1 MGEFVELP
9 RDLGE
14 FRMVARE
21 WLARQTFPVIPNEPD
36 ARLDALRAWQ
46 RYLASHGWLGL
57 GWPVECGGRGLT
69 LVHQAV
75 FAQELTRAGGP
86 PPMINAVDVVGSTIV
101 EFGNDEQKRSLLPNM
116 LSADEVWCQGFS
128 EPNSGSD
135 LASLKTF
142 ALRVEGGYIVN
153 GQKIWST
160 RAPVATWIAL
170 LARTDKDAPP
180 HKAISYLVARVDT
193 PGITV
198 RGIQQLN
205 GEAEFAE
212 VAFEDVFIPDSGLL
226 GELNKGWG
234 YAMHTLSF
242 ERGCYMLR
250 RTTDLAMDFQQA
262 VSELEAS
269 GAAIPG
275 WMLHRIGEL
284 DADLY
289 AFEAQSR
296 PVAARLMQKSA
307 EPDVTDSLD
316 KMLLATF
323 EQKLSRWNRELL
335 GSYANISSHRPL
347 GLDGDRIVQRY
358 YWSRAATIYGGTAQI
373 QRNIVAERI
382 LGLPREG
389 KPS

>member
-9 RDLGE
+9 SDLGE
-14 FRMVARE
+14 FRVVARE
-21 WLARQTFPVIPNEPD
+21 WLARQTFPSIPNEPD

-101 EFGNDEQKRSLLPNM
+101 EFGNDEQKRTLLPKM
-116 LSADEVWCQGFS
+116 LSAEEVWCQGFS

-142 ALRVEGGYIVN
+142 ARRVDGGFIVN

-198 RGIQQLN
+198 RGIEQLN

-262 VSELEAS
+262 VGELEAS
-269 GAAIPG
+269 DAPMPDWIV
-275 WMLHRIGEL
+275 HRIGEL

-296 PVAARLMQKSA
+296 PVAARLMEKTA

-335 GSYANISSHRPL
+335 GSYGSIASRSPL
-347 GLDGDRIVQRY
+347 GLDADRIVQRY

-389 KPS
+389 KIA

>member
-9 RDLGE
+9 ENLGA
-14 FRMVARE
+14 FRLVARE
-21 WLARQTFPVIPNEPD
+21 WLARQQFPAIPNEPEE
-36 ARLDALRAWQ
+36 RLNALRAWQ
-46 RYLASHGWLGL
+46 RYLAENGWLGL

-101 EFGNDEQKRSLLPNM
+101 EFGDDEQKRRLLPKM
-116 LSADEVWCQGFS
+116 LSAEEVWCQGFS

-135 LASLKTF
+135 LASLGTT
-142 ALRVEGGYIVN
+142 ATRVDGGFIVN

-160 RAPVATWIAL
+160 RAPVATWIAI
-170 LARTDKDAPP
+170 LARTDKDAPA
-180 HKAISYLVARVDT
+180 HKGISYLVARIDT

-198 RGIQQLN
+198 RGIKQLN

-226 GELNKGWG
+226 GELNKGWV

-262 VSELEAS
+262 VDELRTA
-269 GAAIPG
+269 GHPIND

-296 PVAARLMQKSA
+296 PVAARLMRKSA

-316 KMLLATF
+316 KMALAAF

-335 GSYANISSHRPL
+335 GGYGSIASRSPL
-347 GLDGDRIVQRY
+347 GLDADRIVQRY

-373 QRNIVAERI
+373 QRNIVSERI

-389 KPS
+389 KPA

>member
-1 MGEFVELP
+1 MSDFIDLP
-9 RDLGE
+9 EDLAG
-14 FRMVARE
+14 FRRFARA
-21 WLARQTFPVIPNEPD
+21 WLSEQSFPEIPNDPD
-36 ARLDALRAWQ
+36 DRLQALRDWQ
-46 RYLASHGWLGL
+46 GYLASKGWLGL

-69 LVHQAV
+69 LVHQAI

-101 EFGNDEQKRSLLPNM
+101 EFGNDEQKRSLLPKM
-116 LSADEVWCQGFS
+116 LRAEEVWCQGFS

-135 LASLKTF
+135 LASLATF
-142 ALRVEGGYIVN
+142 ARRVDGGFIVN

-160 RAPVATWIAL
+160 RATVATWIAL
-170 LARTDKDAPP
+170 LVRTDKDAPA
-180 HKAISYLVARVDT
+180 HKGISYLVVRVDT

-198 RGIQQLN
+198 RGIEQLN

-212 VAFEDVFIPDSGLL
+212 VALEDVFVPDSGLL
-226 GELNKGWG
+226 GELNAGWG

-250 RTTDLAMDFQQA
+250 RTTDLAMDFQA
-262 VSELEAS
+262 IVGELR
-269 GAAIPG
+269 AAGTPVDD
-275 WMLHRIGEL
+275 WTARRLGEL

-296 PVAARLMQKSA
+296 PIAERLMTRSD

-316 KMLLATF
+316 KMVLGAF
-323 EQKLSRWNRELL
+323 EQKLSRWGRELL
-335 GSYANISSHRPL
+335 GPYASISSRRPA
-347 GLDGDRIVQRY
+347 GLDADRMVQRY

-389 KPS
+389 KSS

>member
-1 MGEFVELP
+1 MSELIELP
-9 RDLGE
+9 EDLGE
-14 FRMVARE
+14 FRRVARA
-21 WLARQTFPVIPNEPD
+21 WLAEQKFPVIPNDPD
-36 ARLDALRAWQ
+36 ERLQALRDWQ
-46 RYLASHGWLGL
+46 RYLASKGWLGL

-101 EFGNDEQKRSLLPNM
+101 EFGDDEQKRRLLPKM
-116 LSADEVWCQGFS
+116 LTAEEVWCQGFS

-135 LASLKTF
+135 LASLTTT
-142 ALRVEGGYIVN
+142 AERVEGGFIVN

-160 RAPVATWIAL
+160 RATVATWIAL
-170 LARTDKDAPP
+170 LVRTDRSAPA
-180 HKAISYLVARVDT
+180 HKGISYLVLKLDT

-198 RGIQQLN
+198 RGIEQLN

-212 VAFEDVFIPDSGLL
+212 VAFENVFVPEDGLL
-226 GELNKGWG
+226 GSLNEGWA

-250 RTTDLAMDFQQA
+250 RTTDLAMDFQM
-262 VSELEAS
+262 VVDELRAG
-269 GAAIPG
+269 GAPVEDWVAR
-275 WMLHRIGEL
+275 RIGEL

-296 PVAARLMQKSA
+296 PIAARLMARSD

-316 KMLLATF
+316 KMVLAAF
-323 EQKLSRWNRELL
+323 EQKLSRWSRELL
-335 GSYANISSHRPL
+335 GGYANISSRHPG
-347 GLDGDRIVQRY
+347 GLDADRIVQRY
-358 YWSRAATIYGGTAQI
+358 YWSRAASIYGGTAQI

-389 KPS
+389 KLQ

>member
-1 MGEFVELP
+1 
-9 RDLGE
+9 
-14 FRMVARE
+14 
-21 WLARQTFPVIPNEPD
+21 
-36 ARLDALRAWQ
+36 
-46 RYLASHGWLGL
+46 
-57 GWPVECGGRGLT
+57 
-69 LVHQAV
+69 
-75 FAQELTRAGGP
+75 
-86 PPMINAVDVVGSTIV
+86 
-101 EFGNDEQKRSLLPNM
+101 M
-116 LSADEVWCQGFS
+116 LSAEEVWCQGFS

-135 LASLKTF
+135 LASLGTT
-142 ALRVEGGYIVN
+142 ATRVDGGFIVN

-160 RAPVATWIAL
+160 RAPVATWIAI
-170 LARTDKDAPP
+170 LARTDKDAPA
-180 HKAISYLVARVDT
+180 HKGISYLVARIDT

-198 RGIQQLN
+198 RGIKQLN

-226 GELNKGWG
+226 GELNKGWV

-262 VSELEAS
+262 VDELRTA
-269 GAAIPG
+269 GHPIND

-296 PVAARLMQKSA
+296 PVAARLMRKSA

-316 KMLLATF
+316 KMALAAF

-335 GSYANISSHRPL
+335 GGYGSIASRSPL
-347 GLDGDRIVQRY
+347 GLDADRIVQRY

-373 QRNIVAERI
+373 QRNIVSERI

-389 KPS
+389 KPA

>member
-1 MGEFVELP
+1 MAAFVDLP
-9 RDLGE
+9 EDLGA
-14 FRMVARE
+14 FRKVARD
-21 WLARQTFPVIPNEPD
+21 WLAEQRFPLIPNDPD
-36 ARLDALRAWQ
+36 KRLEALRAWQ
-46 RYLASHGWLGL
+46 RYLSEHGWLGL
-57 GWPVECGGRGLT
+57 GWPVEAGGRGLS

-86 PPMINAVDVVGSTIV
+86 PPMINAVDVVGSTIL
-101 EFGNDEQKRSLLPNM
+101 EFGNDEQRRTLLPKM
-116 LSADEVWCQGFS
+116 LSAEEVWCQGFS

-135 LASLKTF
+135 LASLRAF
-142 ALRVEGGYIVN
+142 ARKVEGGFILN

-160 RAPVATWIAL
+160 RAPVATWIAI
-170 LARTDKDAPP
+170 LARTDRDAPA
-180 HKAISYLVARVDT
+180 HKGISYFVARIDT

-198 RGIQQLN
+198 RGIEQLN

-226 GELNKGWG
+226 GELNKGWA

-250 RTTDLAMDFQQA
+250 RTTDLAMDFQQ
-262 VSELEAS
+262 VIDELNAS
-269 GAAIPG
+269 GAVLPD
-275 WMLHRIGEL
+275 WMAHRLGEL

-296 PVAARLMQKSA
+296 PVAGRLMQTSDA
-307 EPDVTDSLD
+307 PDVTDSLD
-316 KMLLATF
+316 KMMLQQF

-335 GSYANISSHRPL
+335 GRYANIASRSPL
-347 GLDGDRIVQRY
+347 GLDADRIIQRY

-389 KPS
+389 KSA